1 MLSSLRGGG
10 GREEGRGGGGGKEE
24 VEEEELDALLFI
36 PNLFFLF
43 SYLFFF
49 VTCTRLYKSLWV
61 HWSLSPLVR
70 WSVGPLVRQSVLFYF
85 FGVLRPVSITAPAHP
100 RRLMLLCIWPCSAN
114 QTWSLAGWAPDL
126 AGWASGLAGWVSGLA
141 GWASCLVGWA
151 SGLAG
156 LPRGGTNAL
165 TDRKSSQGPHST
177 GLCLLLGLLP

>member
-1 MLSSLRGGG
+1 M
-10 GREEGRGGGGGKEE
+10 
-24 VEEEELDALLFI
+24 EEEELDALLFI

-49 VTCTRLYKSLWV
+49 VTYTRLYKSLWV

-126 AGWASGLAGWVSGLA
+126 AGWASGLAGWASGLAGWVSGLA

-151 SGLAG
+151 PGLLG
-156 LPRGGTNAL
+156 LPRGGDERTYGQKIFPGAPFYRTL
-165 TDRKSSQGPHST
+165 SPIGAATLKQEQC
-177 GLCLLLGLLP
+177 LFLLL